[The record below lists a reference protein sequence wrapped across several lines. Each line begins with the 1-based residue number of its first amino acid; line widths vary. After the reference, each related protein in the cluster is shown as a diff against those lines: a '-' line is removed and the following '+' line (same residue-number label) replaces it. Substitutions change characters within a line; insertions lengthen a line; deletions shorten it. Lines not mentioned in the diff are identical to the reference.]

1 MIIKVHMLPFEGLM
15 VNLLRLSDNNK
26 LVKVIM
32 AGKGERARVNIEKVQ
47 KIVKTVTNIELLIEF
62 KNR

>member
-1 MIIKVHMLPFEGLM
+1 MIFKVRMPPFEGLM

-26 LVKVIM
+26 LAKVIM
-32 AGKGERARVNIEKVQ
+32 SGKGERARVNIEKVQ
-47 KIVKTVTNIELLIEF
+47 KIAKTVTNIELLIEF

>member
-1 MIIKVHMLPFEGLM
+1 MIFKVRVPPFEGLM

-26 LVKVIM
+26 LAKVIM

-47 KIVKTVTNIELLIEF
+47 KIAKTVTNIELLIEF

>member
-1 MIIKVHMLPFEGLM
+1 MIFEVRMPPFEGLM

-26 LVKVIM
+26 LAKVIM
-32 AGKGERARVNIEKVQ
+32 AGKGERARVKIEKVQ
-47 KIVKTVTNIELLIEF
+47 KIARTVTNIELLIEF

>member
-1 MIIKVHMLPFEGLM
+1 MIIKVHVPPFEWLM

-26 LVKVIM
+26 LAKVIM
-32 AGKGERARVNIEKVQ
+32 AGKGERARVNLEKVQ
-47 KIVKTVTNIELLIEF
+47 KIAKTVTNIELLIEF

>member
-1 MIIKVHMLPFEGLM
+1 MIFKVRMPPFEGLM

-26 LVKVIM
+26 LAKVIM

>member
-1 MIIKVHMLPFEGLM
+1 MIFKVRVPPFEGLM

-32 AGKGERARVNIEKVQ
+32 AGKSESTRVNIEKVQ
-47 KIVKTVTNIELLIEF
+47 KIAKTVTNIELLIEF